1 MIIDIVITLAV
12 VGVIAGGICA
22 INLNKVK
29 APVKR
34 KTSTPRKKTVKKVS
48 KKVSKKDVA
57 KKVTR

>member
-48 KKVSKKDVA
+48 KKDVA